1 MNCDTKC
8 VINLDASNIS
18 AFEFLEFQFLESA
31 LFTVHVSVNIQLH
44 HWDILNNFPNSSDKQ
59 SAGIHWMR
67 EYKIM
72 ERQKIITFSKSLGSF
87 SGN

>member
-1 MNCDTKC
+1 M
-8 VINLDASNIS
+8 INLDEFNIS
-18 AFEFLEFQFLESA
+18 TFEFLEFQSISA

-44 HWDILNNFPNSSDKQ
+44 HWDILHNFPNSSDKH